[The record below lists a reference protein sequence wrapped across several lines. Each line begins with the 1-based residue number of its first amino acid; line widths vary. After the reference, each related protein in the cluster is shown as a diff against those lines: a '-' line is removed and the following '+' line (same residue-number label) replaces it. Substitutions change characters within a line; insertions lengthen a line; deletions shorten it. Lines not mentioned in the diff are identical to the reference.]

1 MFEKRKLV
9 STDWPSFVP
18 AWPSAARNCGRAPLF
33 RNSEFSLSPTEN
45 CAPSASA
52 RQNRSS
58 CARSLRTGISIWCHC
73 FGWCDLPGTPELR
86 GGASR
91 IDTAIASLGIARV
104 RFRWARV
111 SNLGSLAFA
120 ARDLGCERLQSL
132 DPKMTKVV
140 EPGVDFP

>member
-9 STDWPSFVP
+9 SIGLGPPLSPHGHPQHETAD
-18 AWPSAARNCGRAPLF
+18 GAPLF

-52 RQNRSS
+52 RQIGRLAHAHCALDLNRVPF
-58 CARSLRTGISIWCHC
+58 LRLVRPSGN
-73 FGWCDLPGTPELR
+73 
-86 GGASR
+86 
-91 IDTAIASLGIARV
+91 ARV

-120 ARDLGCERLQSL
+120 ARDFGCERLQSL
-132 DPKMTKVV
+132 HPKMTKV
-140 EPGVDFP
+140 